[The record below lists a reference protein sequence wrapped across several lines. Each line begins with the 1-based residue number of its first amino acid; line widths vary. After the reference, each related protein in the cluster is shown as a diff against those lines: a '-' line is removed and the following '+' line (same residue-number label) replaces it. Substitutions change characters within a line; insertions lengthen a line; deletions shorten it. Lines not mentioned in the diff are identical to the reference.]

1 MARFKLLIGQ
11 HIGADPDSEAL
22 TAEQIKAGV
31 RRPSRTYKEGDIVE
45 SDIDLAKRHGF
56 SKFELVSGIP
66 KKSKASAGSSV
77 APGGQV
83 STGFQA
89 TEGGVTG
96 VASEPPEED
105 EEDGDEEIAKKSS
118 SSPDETA
125 DGLQEMTVAQLKDVA
140 EEDGISLHG
149 IHSKGDI
156 IEAIRVSRRSD

>member
-96 VASEPPEED
+96 VASEPVED
-105 EEDGDEEIAKKSS
+105 EGSS
-118 SSPDETA
+118 KDSDDDDATPPDEAA

-140 EEDGISLHG
+140 EEDGISLQG
-149 IHSKGDI
+149 VHSKGDI
-156 IEAIRVSRRSD
+156 IEAIRASRRDD